1 MNPVQIVLIVSL
13 SIVSLCLVALTIYV
27 ISLLSSLKIS
37 VDKTNLILDNAKLI
51 TDDISAP
58 ISQVKD
64 FFVGV
69 KEGISLIQNFFNKND
84 K

>member
-1 MNPVQIVLIVSL
+1 MNPTQIIIVASL
-13 SIVSLCLVALTIYV
+13 SAITVCLVILTVWLVSILEHLKHTV
-27 ISLLSSLKIS
+27 I
-37 VDKTNLILDNAKLI
+37 KTNLILDNAKLI

-64 FFVGV
+64 FFVGLR
-69 KEGISLIQNFFNKND
+69 EGINLISGFFNKND